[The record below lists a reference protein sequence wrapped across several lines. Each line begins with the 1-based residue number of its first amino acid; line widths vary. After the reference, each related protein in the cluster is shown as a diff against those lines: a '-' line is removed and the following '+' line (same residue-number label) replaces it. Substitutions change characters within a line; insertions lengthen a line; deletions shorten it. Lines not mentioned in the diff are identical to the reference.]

1 MLPEPQVLSI
11 IAGMQ
16 EFVAKRQNSLTGKF
30 EFKKKQPLNLKT
42 AVEDS
47 KWVR

>member
-30 EFKKKQPLNLKT
+30 EFKKT
-42 AVEDS
+42 ATEPKNGS
-47 KWVR
+47 